1 MNIKRAMF
9 SAIIVWTLGVS
20 AFVGSYLINWMENPE
35 LQANLVLTVALI
47 PSAILGAFLY
57 YRKRENTNGFK
68 LGITMFIISMILDAA
83 LTVPLLV
90 IPAGGSHLSFFTDP
104 GFWLIAVEY
113 ILVVG
118 LYWRLKVYPAIR
130 LEVN

>member
-1 MNIKRAMF
+1 MNIKRAML

-20 AFVGSYLINWMENPE
+20 AFVGSYLVNWMENPE
-35 LQANLVLTVALI
+35 QQANLVLTVALI

>member
-9 SAIIVWTLGVS
+9 SAIIVWALGVS

>member
-1 MNIKRAMF
+1 MNIKRAML
-9 SAIIVWTLGVS
+9 SAIIVWTSGVS

-35 LQANLVLTVALI
+35 LQANLVLTIALI
-47 PSAILGAFLY
+47 PSAILGAFLFY
-57 YRKRENTNGFK
+57 KKRENTNGFK
-68 LGITMFIISMILDAA
+68 LGISMFIVSMILDAA

-118 LYWRLKVYPAIR
+118 LYWRLKVYPAMR
-130 LEVN
+130 VEVN